1 MNMIAGGTAEKSN
14 SFEGNVL
21 QKHVAFFDVNK
32 DGLIYPW
39 ETFKGFH
46 YFSSLFN
53 YQLFSFLHC
62 MNLILL
68 EKTRLGFLG
77 KNLVRKIIY

>member
-1 MNMIAGGTAEKSN
+1 MFAGGTAEKSN

-39 ETFKGFH
+39 ETFQGFH
-46 YFSSLFN
+46 CFSSPFN
-53 YQLFSFLHC
+53 HQLFFLFFF
-62 MNLILL
+62 NQLK
-68 EKTRLGFLG
+68 E
-77 KNLVRKIIY
+77 